1 MTETTATPFAADE
14 NQDRPTKLITRL
26 DFRERLGGISDDKF
40 FALIRDGEIEPPLKI
55 GVASRWMESDA
66 EKYIQKLAEARQA
79 PKAPAGIR
87 RHHEKLASQRAARVA
102 DAIERGRKAVAA

>member
-1 MTETTATPFAADE
+1 MNETTATPFAADE

-40 FALIRDGEIEPPLKI
+40 YSLIRDGELPPPIKI
-55 GVASRWMESDA
+55 GVASRWLSSDA
-66 EKYIQKLAEARQA
+66 EEAIAKLVEASQA